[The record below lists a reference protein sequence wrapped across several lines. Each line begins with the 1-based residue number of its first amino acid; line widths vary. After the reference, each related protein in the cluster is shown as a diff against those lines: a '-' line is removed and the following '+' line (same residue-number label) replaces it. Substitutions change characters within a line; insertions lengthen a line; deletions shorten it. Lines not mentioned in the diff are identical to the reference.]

1 MIKMAT
7 KSILKNIN
15 INDKRTGYAIVSA
28 LENSKRKKDKDVTLK
43 CTCEEIKGSK
53 IKQIFGD
60 K

>member
-1 MIKMAT
+1 MAT